1 MESVYNVAGID
12 VHKKMLAVV
21 IANAHD
27 RELQFECRK
36 FGTTVSE
43 LRRLVNWLQMQ
54 SVQEAAM
61 ESTAQYWKPVWIAL
75 EGHCRLHLAQA
86 KSNRGPRG
94 RKTDF
99 RDAMRIVNRLLSGE
113 LILSYVPNM
122 EQRCWRT
129 LTRSRHQL
137 RQDRVRLQNQLECL
151 LEEVQIKLSSLLSDL
166 LGQSGRRILR
176 ALADGEAN
184 PTVLASLASGRLR
197 ATREELQDSLSGK
210 LLPLHRQVLSLY
222 LERLDLIE
230 SQMESLEKSVA
241 QSLQAHQDSVARLVE
256 IPGVGVDSAQQ
267 IIAEVGPLA
276 AAFPSAAQLAS
287 WVGVCP
293 GRQESAG
300 ISYSNRSAKGNPT
313 MRRLLNQMAHAAVK
327 QNGCYFQILFRRWL
341 PRLGYKKAIWAVA
354 HRICRLIWKVL
365 HEGVRYVHRGLDLD
379 PKAVQQKRRRLVA
392 ELRLLG
398 YKVDLAPLDSQTAPG
413 MSM

>member
-36 FGTTVSE
+36 FGTTISE
-43 LRRLVNWLQMQ
+43 LRRLVTWLEMQ

-75 EGHCRLHLAQA
+75 EGHCQLYLAQA

-99 RDAMRIVNRLLSGE
+99 RDAMRIVNRMLSGE
-113 LILSYVPNM
+113 LILSYVPDM

-166 LGQSGRRILR
+166 LGQSGLRILR
-176 ALADGEAN
+176 ALANGETDPA
-184 PTVLASLASGRLR
+184 VLASLASGRLR
-197 ATREELQDSLSGK
+197 ATREELQDSLSGR
-210 LLPLHRQVLSLY
+210 LLPMHRQVLSLY

-230 SQMESLEKSVA
+230 AQMGSLEKSIA

-267 IIAEVGPLA
+267 VIAEIGPA
-276 AAFPSAAQLAS
+276 ATA
-287 WVGVCP
+287 GVFGTLCKRRSCLLSSGRNFLPFLCP
-293 GRQESAG
+293 G
-300 ISYSNRSAKGNPT
+300 
-313 MRRLLNQMAHAAVK
+313 
-327 QNGCYFQILFRRWL
+327 
-341 PRLGYKKAIWAVA
+341 
-354 HRICRLIWKVL
+354 
-365 HEGVRYVHRGLDLD
+365 
-379 PKAVQQKRRRLVA
+379 
-392 ELRLLG
+392 
-398 YKVDLAPLDSQTAPG
+398 
-413 MSM
+413 

>member
-43 LRRLVNWLQMQ
+43 LRRLVDWLQMQ

-166 LGQSGRRILR
+166 LGKSGRRILR
-176 ALADGEAN
+176 ALADGETDPMA
-184 PTVLASLASGRLR
+184 LASLASGRLH
-197 ATREELQDSLSGK
+197 ATREELSDSLSGK
-210 LLPLHRQVLSLY
+210 LLPLHHCTGRCCPCTV
-222 LERLDLIE
+222 
-230 SQMESLEKSVA
+230 SV
-241 QSLQAHQDSVARLVE
+241 RCW
-256 IPGVGVDSAQQ
+256 PGVHG
-267 IIAEVGPLA
+267 
-276 AAFPSAAQLAS
+276 
-287 WVGVCP
+287 WV
-293 GRQESAG
+293 ES
-300 ISYSNRSAKGNPT
+300 
-313 MRRLLNQMAHAAVK
+313 
-327 QNGCYFQILFRRWL
+327 
-341 PRLGYKKAIWAVA
+341 
-354 HRICRLIWKVL
+354 
-365 HEGVRYVHRGLDLD
+365 
-379 PKAVQQKRRRLVA
+379 
-392 ELRLLG
+392 
-398 YKVDLAPLDSQTAPG
+398 
-413 MSM
+413 